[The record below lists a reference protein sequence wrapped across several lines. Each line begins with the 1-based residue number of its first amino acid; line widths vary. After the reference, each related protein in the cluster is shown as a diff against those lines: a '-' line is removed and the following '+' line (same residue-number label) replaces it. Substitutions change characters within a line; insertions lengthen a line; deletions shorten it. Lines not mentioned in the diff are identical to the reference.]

1 MNHYH
6 HLLVAIDFSNP
17 SLSALDTALELAAK
31 LDARLTIVH
40 TVVKI
45 AEGVTMEGG
54 AGYDVTLHE
63 RQSREA
69 REKIEQILRE
79 KNSQGVKTEI
89 LVESGRPQSQINAIA
104 EKVGADM
111 LILGTHG
118 RKGVNKL
125 LLGSVAEAVLRDSNV
140 PFLCVRG

>member
-54 AGYDVTLHE
+54 AGYDVELHA

-79 KNSQGVKTEI
+79 KNSLGVKTEI